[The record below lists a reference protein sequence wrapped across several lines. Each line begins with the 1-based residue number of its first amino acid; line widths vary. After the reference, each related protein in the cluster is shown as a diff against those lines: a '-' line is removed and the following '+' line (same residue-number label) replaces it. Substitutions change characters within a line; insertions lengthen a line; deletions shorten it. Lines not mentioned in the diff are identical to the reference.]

1 MRWKQFFTPVES
13 FDAEQAR
20 QYVSDHLHDAF
31 TLLDV
36 RQPNE
41 YESGHIPGAKLIP
54 LPDLTDRLAE
64 IDPQKPALVYCAI
77 GGRSRVAA
85 QMLSGKGFRAVY
97 NLSGGFKA
105 WQGRAAFGAEEKGL
119 ELFSGNESPVKTL
132 ITAYSLET
140 GLRDFYESMLPK
152 VNNAGARKLFQ
163 KLAEI
168 ESRHQER
175 VFNEYLKI
183 TAEILSRNEFEKQI
197 VTKAVE
203 GGLTTAEY
211 TRLFPMDP
219 ESLTDITELAMS
231 IEAQALDLYTRAAE
245 KSKNNLSREI
255 LMQMA
260 AEEQAHLKQLGQ
272 LIEGIVS
279 I

>member
-13 FDAEQAR
+13 FSAEQAR
-20 QYVSDHLHDAF
+20 QYVADHSHDAF

-64 IDPQKPALVYCAI
+64 IDPQKPALVYCAV

-85 QMLSGKGFRAVY
+85 QMLSGKGFQTVY

-119 ELFSGNESPVKTL
+119 ELFSGNESADKIL
-132 ITAYSLET
+132 ITAYSLEA
-140 GLRDFYESMLPK
+140 GLRDFYESMLPE
-152 VNNAGARKLFQ
+152 VNNADARKLFQ

-175 VFNEYLKI
+175 IFSEYVKI
-183 TAEILSRNEFEKQI
+183 TAKTLSRNEFEKQI

-211 TRLFPMDP
+211 TRLFSMDP
-219 ESLTDITELAMS
+219 ESITDITELAMS
-231 IEAQALDLYTRAAE
+231 IEAQALDLYTRAAA
-245 KSKNNLSREI
+245 KSNNASSREM
-255 LMQMA
+255 LMQIA
-260 AEEQAHLKQLGQ
+260 AEEQAHLKQLGR
-272 LIEGIVS
+272 LIES